1 MLYFLVLFPYVFSFH
16 SPPVFLSVS
25 LRLSFPRLL
34 CSLLLVPLFSYLLSL
49 SAFWLLSPP
58 QLVLPLF
65 SRLMSHLLCFSLVQ
79 CPVVFIQPRCQAF
92 QLGIW
97 RFSASFIV
105 SLQDL
110 SLSFLSF
117 FFCRLVF
124 ASVCSQHSLLF
135 VFHLNWTTLC
145 YSTWS
150 SAAHLLHDSMS
161 HWGCSS
167 ANLGCKILFEW
178 LLPSYQLKLVWTFPA
193 DIWYWQGI
201 FTGERTG
208 AHWIFFSVSGHSL

>member
-65 SRLMSHLLCFSLVQ
+65 SHLISHLPCFSLVQ
-79 CPVVFIQPRCQAF
+79 CPIVFIQPKRFSLASGVF
-92 QLGIW
+92 QLVLLYLFKICP
-97 RFSASFIV
+97 
-105 SLQDL
+105 
-110 SLSFLSF
+110 FLFFF